1 MRVVRGLAQD
11 LRALTPVLNDA
22 SNVLCKGNE
31 IGLFNC
37 LFALPGYTC
46 AHMGARM
53 LYVSGGQRSTLCIF
67 LGHSPPCV
75 LGQNLSLN
83 PEVTIWPGCQARG
96 LQGFACLCLPG
107 ASTGVTDTWHCIY
120 MGTKDQTG

>member
-22 SNVLCKGNE
+22 SNVLCKENE

-53 LYVSGGQRSTLCIF
+53 LYVSGGQRSLSVYIPWSLSTLCF
-67 LGHSPPCV
+67 GTESLTESGGHY
-75 LGQNLSLN
+75 LARLS
-83 PEVTIWPGCQARG
+83 G
-96 LQGFACLCLPG
+96 
-107 ASTGVTDTWHCIY
+107 
-120 MGTKDQTG
+120 